1 MRKTRISSA
10 LSLSAVAAL
19 ALSACASSDTGA
31 SSSSGSDSAASAD
44 KSVSIAITNV
54 FSSLNVG
61 TAEGNSDT
69 NGIINQM
76 TSRGFYTITDTF
88 DIRHNEWFGTYSM
101 TEEGDGIKVD
111 YKVNDDQKWS
121 DGNDIDKGDLL
132 LAWAVQSGHFDGEG
146 EDGVK
151 YFDWAGETAGLG
163 GAEVPVVSEDG
174 RSISFTYP
182 QAFADWEIAYDV
194 AGNSYGT
201 PAHVVA
207 ELAGMTEDELI
218 KAIETA
224 TPGEENEQ
232 LRKIADAWNTG
243 YNTTTMPANEALT
256 VGNGPYLVTA
266 VEENQSVTLTANPN
280 YQGDKKPAIGEV
292 VLKVQ
297 GDVATQ
303 IQALQNGEVNA
314 VAPQASI
321 DTVSQLEA
329 LSGVVTETQPDQ
341 SYDHLDLNM
350 KEGSPFADENVR
362 KAFLLTVPRQDIVD
376 KLIKPMDANAE
387 VLNSQL
393 YVASDAENYAKTVES
408 NNSSEYP
415 SDDMD
420 ANIEK
425 AKELLGGQTPTIR
438 ILYNNKNSNRINSFQ
453 MIKESAEK
461 AGFVVVDAGSEQW
474 SSLLAGGDYEASIF
488 GWVSSGVGNSS
499 LGQIFKTGSSSNFT
513 GYSNPTVDA
522 AADEIMTTTD
532 TARIEELKMQADGE
546 IFKDGYGLPLFQS
559 IAVTSVSD
567 TITGVQPK
575 PGQQPLTWNIE
586 EWDISE

>member
-31 SSSSGSDSAASAD
+31 SNNSGSGSDAAASD

-69 NGIINQM
+69 NGIIAQM
-76 TSRGFYTITDTF
+76 TNRGFYTVTNTF

-101 TEEGDGIKVD
+101 TEEGEGIKVD

-132 LAWAVQSGHFDGEG
+132 LAWATQSGHFDS
-146 EDGVK
+146 EDGELT
-151 YFDWAGETAGLG
+151 YFDFAGETAGLG

-182 QAFADWEIAYDV
+182 KAFADWEIAYDIDK
-194 AGNSYGT
+194 

-218 KAIETA
+218 ETIETA
-224 TPGEENEQ
+224 TPGEENEN

-292 VLKVQ
+292 VLKIQ

-341 SYDHLDLNM
+341 SYDHLDLNV
-350 KEGSPFADENVR
+350 KEGSPFADVNVR
-362 KAFLLTVPRQDIVD
+362 KAFLLTVPRQDIVN

-420 ANIEK
+420 ANIAK

-438 ILYNNKNSNRINSFQ
+438 ILYNNKNPNRINSFQ

-513 GYSNPTVDA
+513 GYSNATVDA
-522 AADEIMTTTD
+522 AADEIMTITD

-586 EWDISE
+586 EWDIAE

>member
-31 SSSSGSDSAASAD
+31 SNNSGSGSDAAASD

-69 NGIINQM
+69 NGIIAQM
-76 TSRGFYTITDTF
+76 TNRGFYTVTNTF

-101 TEEGDGIKVD
+101 TEEGEGIKVD

-132 LAWAVQSGHFDGEG
+132 LAWATQSGHFDS
-146 EDGVK
+146 EDGELT
-151 YFDWAGETAGLG
+151 YFDFAGETAGLG

-182 QAFADWEIAYDV
+182 KAFADWEIAYDIDK
-194 AGNSYGT
+194 

-218 KAIETA
+218 ETIETA
-224 TPGEENEQ
+224 TPGEENEN

-243 YNTTTMPANEALT
+243 YNTTTFPSNEALT

-292 VLKVQ
+292 VLKIQ

-341 SYDHLDLNM
+341 SYDHLDLNV

-362 KAFLLTVPRQDIVD
+362 KAFLLTVPRQDIVN

-420 ANIEK
+420 ANIAK

-474 SSLLAGGDYEASIF
+474 SSLLPTGDYEASIF
-488 GWVSSGVGNSS
+488 GWVSSGVGNEA

-513 GYSNPTVDA
+513 GYSNATVDA
-522 AADEIMTTTD
+522 AADEIMTITD

-546 IFKDGYGLPLFQS
+546 LFKDGYGLPLFQS

-567 TITGVQPK
+567 TITGVEPK
-575 PGQQPLTWNIE
+575 PGQYPLTWNIE
-586 EWDISE
+586 EWDIAK

>member
-31 SSSSGSDSAASAD
+31 SNNSGSGSDAAASD

-69 NGIINQM
+69 NGIIAQM
-76 TSRGFYTITDTF
+76 TNRGFYTVTNTF

-101 TEEGDGIKVD
+101 TEEGEGIKVD
-111 YKVNDDQKWS
+111 YTVNDDQKWS

-132 LAWAVQSGHFDGEG
+132 LAWATQSGHFDS
-146 EDGVK
+146 EDGELT
-151 YFDWAGETAGLG
+151 YFDFAGETAGLG

-182 QAFADWEIAYDV
+182 KAFADWEIAYDIDK
-194 AGNSYGT
+194 

-218 KAIETA
+218 ETIETA
-224 TPGEENEQ
+224 TPGEENEN

-243 YNTTTMPANEALT
+243 YNTTTFPSNEALT

-292 VLKVQ
+292 VLKIQ

-341 SYDHLDLNM
+341 SYDHLDLNV

-362 KAFLLTVPRQDIVD
+362 KAFLLTVPRQDIVN

-420 ANIEK
+420 ANIAK

-438 ILYNNKNSNRINSFQ
+438 ILYNNKNPNRINSFQ

-474 SSLLAGGDYEASIF
+474 SSLLPGGDYEASIF
-488 GWVSSGVGNSS
+488 GWVSSGVGNSA

-513 GYSNPTVDA
+513 GYSNATVDA
-522 AADEIMTTTD
+522 AADEIMTITD

-546 IFKDGYGLPLFQS
+546 LFKDGYGLPLFQS

-567 TITGVQPK
+567 TITGVDPK
-575 PGQQPLTWNIE
+575 PGQYPLTWNIE
-586 EWDISE
+586 EWDIAE

>member
-10 LSLSAVAAL
+10 LGLSAVAAL

-31 SSSSGSDSAASAD
+31 SSTSGSDAAASD

-61 TAEGNSDT
+61 TAKGNSDT
-69 NGIINQM
+69 NGIIAQM
-76 TSRGFYTITDTF
+76 TNRGFYSVTNTF
-88 DIRHNEWFGTYSM
+88 DIRRNEWFGTYSM
-101 TEEGDGIKVD
+101 TEEGEGIKVD
-111 YKVNDDQKWS
+111 YKVNKDQKWS
-121 DGNDIDKGDLL
+121 DGNEIDKGDLL
-132 LAWAVQSGHFDGEG
+132 LAWAAQSGHFDADE

-151 YFDWAGETAGLG
+151 YFSFAGETAGLG
-163 GAEVPVVSEDG
+163 SAAVPVVSEDG

-182 QAFADWEIAYDV
+182 KAFADWEIAYDIDK
-194 AGNSYGT
+194 

-207 ELAGMTEDELI
+207 ELAGLTEDELI
-218 KAIETA
+218 EAIETA
-224 TPGEENEQ
+224 TPGEENET

-243 YNTTTMPANEALT
+243 YNTTTFPSNEALT

-280 YQGDKKPAIGEV
+280 YQGDKKPAINEV

-341 SYDHLDLNM
+341 AYDHLDLNV
-350 KEGSPFADENVR
+350 KEGSPFTDEKVR

-393 YVASDAENYAKTVES
+393 YVASDAENYAKTVAS
-408 NNSSEYP
+408 NNSSDYP
-415 SDDMD
+415 SDDME
-420 ANIEK
+420 ANIAK

-438 ILYNNKNSNRINSFQ
+438 ILYNNKNPNRINSFQ

-474 SSLLAGGDYEASIF
+474 SSQLPGGDYEASIF

-513 GYSNPTVDA
+513 GYSNATVDA

-546 IFKDGYGLPLFQS
+546 LFKDGYGLPLFQS
-559 IAVTSVSD
+559 VAVTSYSD
-567 TITGVQPK
+567 TITGVKPK

-586 EWDISE
+586 EWDIAE

>member
-31 SSSSGSDSAASAD
+31 SNNSGSGSDAAASD

-69 NGIINQM
+69 NGIIAQM
-76 TSRGFYTITDTF
+76 TNRGFYTVTNTF

-101 TEEGDGIKVD
+101 TEEGEGIKVD

-132 LAWAVQSGHFDGEG
+132 LAWATQSGHFDS
-146 EDGVK
+146 EDGELT
-151 YFDWAGETAGLG
+151 YFDFAGETAGLG

-182 QAFADWEIAYDV
+182 KAFADWEIAYDIDK
-194 AGNSYGT
+194 

-218 KAIETA
+218 ETIETA
-224 TPGEENEQ
+224 TPGEENEN

-243 YNTTTMPANEALT
+243 YNTTTFPSNEALT

-292 VLKVQ
+292 VLKIQ

-341 SYDHLDLNM
+341 SYDHLDLNV
-350 KEGSPFADENVR
+350 KEGSPFADVNVR
-362 KAFLLTVPRQDIVD
+362 KAFLLTVPRQDIVN

-393 YVASDAENYAKTVES
+393 YVASDTENYAKTVES

-420 ANIEK
+420 ANIAK

-474 SSLLAGGDYEASIF
+474 SSLLPGGDYEASIF
-488 GWVSSGVGNSS
+488 GWVSSGVGNSA

-513 GYSNPTVDA
+513 GYSNATVDA
-522 AADEIMTTTD
+522 AADEIMTITD

-546 IFKDGYGLPLFQS
+546 LFKDGYGLPLFQS

-567 TITGVQPK
+567 TITGVDPK
-575 PGQQPLTWNIE
+575 PGQYPLTWNIE
-586 EWDISE
+586 EWDIAE

>member
-10 LSLSAVAAL
+10 LGLSAVAAL

-31 SSSSGSDSAASAD
+31 SSTSGSDAAASD

-54 FSSLNVG
+54 FSSLNTG

-69 NGIINQM
+69 NGIIDQM
-76 TSRGFYTITDTF
+76 TNRGFYTVTNTF

-101 TEEGDGIKVD
+101 TEEGEGIKVD

-132 LAWAVQSGHFDGEG
+132 LAWATQSGHFNSEDGELT
-146 EDGVK
+146 
-151 YFDWAGETAGLG
+151 YFDFAGETAGLG

-182 QAFADWEIAYDV
+182 KAFADWEIAYNIDK
-194 AGNSYGT
+194 

-207 ELAGMTEDELI
+207 DLAGMSEEELVETL
-218 KAIETA
+218 ETA
-224 TPGEENEQ
+224 TPGEENEN
-232 LRKIADAWNTG
+232 LRKIADAWNEG
-243 YNTTTMPANEALT
+243 FNTTTFPSNEALT

-341 SYDHLDLNM
+341 AYDHLDLNV

-362 KAFLLTVPRQDIVD
+362 KAFLLTVPRQDIVN
-376 KLIKPMDANAE
+376 KLIKPMDDKAE

-420 ANIEK
+420 ANIAK

-438 ILYNNKNSNRINSFQ
+438 ILYNNKNPNRINSFQ

-474 SSLLAGGDYEASIF
+474 SSLLPTGDYEASIF
-488 GWVSSGVGNSS
+488 GWVSSGVGNES
-499 LGQIFKTGSSSNFT
+499 LGQIFKTGSPSNFT
-513 GYSNPTVDA
+513 GYSNPIVDA
-522 AADEIMTTTD
+522 ASEEIMATTD
-532 TARIEELKMQADGE
+532 TDRIEELKMQADGE
-546 IFKDGYGLPLFQS
+546 LFRDGYGLPLFQS
-559 IAVTSVSD
+559 IAVTSYSD
-567 TITGVQPK
+567 NITGVEPK

-586 EWDISE
+586 EWDFAE

>member
-31 SSSSGSDSAASAD
+31 SNNSGSGSDAAASD

-69 NGIINQM
+69 NGIIAQM
-76 TSRGFYTITDTF
+76 TNRGFYTVTNTF

-101 TEEGDGIKVD
+101 TEEGEGIKVD

-132 LAWAVQSGHFDGEG
+132 LAWATQSGHFDS
-146 EDGVK
+146 EDGELT
-151 YFDWAGETAGLG
+151 YFDFAGETAGLG

-182 QAFADWEIAYDV
+182 KAFADWEIAYDIDK
-194 AGNSYGT
+194 

-218 KAIETA
+218 ETIETA
-224 TPGEENEQ
+224 TPGEENEN

-243 YNTTTMPANEALT
+243 YNTTTFPSNEALT

-292 VLKVQ
+292 VLKIQ

-341 SYDHLDLNM
+341 SYDHLDLNV

-362 KAFLLTVPRQDIVD
+362 KAFLLTVPRQDIVN

-420 ANIEK
+420 ANIAK

-438 ILYNNKNSNRINSFQ
+438 ILYNNKNPNRINSFQ

-474 SSLLAGGDYEASIF
+474 SSLLPGGDYEASIF
-488 GWVSSGVGNSS
+488 GWVSSGVGNSA

-513 GYSNPTVDA
+513 GYSNATVDA
-522 AADEIMTTTD
+522 AADEIMTITD

-546 IFKDGYGLPLFQS
+546 LFKDGYGLPLFQS

-567 TITGVQPK
+567 TITGVEPK
-575 PGQQPLTWNIE
+575 PGQYPLTWNIE
-586 EWDISE
+586 EWDIAE

>member
-10 LSLSAVAAL
+10 LGLSAVAAL
-19 ALSACASSDTGA
+19 ALSACASSDTVA
-31 SSSSGSDSAASAD
+31 SSTSGSDAAASD

-69 NGIINQM
+69 NGIIAQM
-76 TSRGFYTITDTF
+76 TNRGFYTITNTF

-101 TEEGDGIKVD
+101 TEEGEGIKVD

-132 LAWAVQSGHFDGEG
+132 LAWAAQSGHFDAEE

-151 YFDWAGETAGLG
+151 YFSFAGETAGLG

-182 QAFADWEIAYDV
+182 KAFADWEIAYDIDK
-194 AGNSYGT
+194 

-218 KAIETA
+218 EAIETA
-224 TPGEENEQ
+224 TPGEENEN

-341 SYDHLDLNM
+341 SYDHLDLNV

-408 NNSSEYP
+408 NNSSDYP

-474 SSLLAGGDYEASIF
+474 SSLLPGGDYEASIF

-546 IFKDGYGLPLFQS
+546 LFKDGYGLPLFQS

-567 TITGVQPK
+567 TITGVEPK

-586 EWDISE
+586 EWDIAE

>member
-10 LSLSAVAAL
+10 LGLSAVAAL

-69 NGIINQM
+69 NGIIAQM
-76 TSRGFYTITDTF
+76 TNRGFYTITNTF

-101 TEEGDGIKVD
+101 TEEGEGIKVD

-132 LAWAVQSGHFDGEG
+132 LAWAAQSGHFDAEE

-151 YFDWAGETAGLG
+151 YFSFAGETAGLG

-182 QAFADWEIAYDV
+182 KAFADWEIAYDIDK
-194 AGNSYGT
+194 

-218 KAIETA
+218 EAIETA

-321 DTVSQLEA
+321 DTVSQLKA

-341 SYDHLDLNM
+341 AYDHLDLNM

-393 YVASDAENYAKTVES
+393 YVASDTENYSSAVES

-438 ILYNNKNSNRINSFQ
+438 ILYNNKNPNRINSFQ

-474 SSLLAGGDYEASIF
+474 SSLLDGGDYEASIF

-532 TARIEELKMQADGE
+532 TARIEELKKQADGE

-586 EWDISE
+586 EWDIAE

>member
-10 LSLSAVAAL
+10 LGLSAVAAL

-31 SSSSGSDSAASAD
+31 SSTSGSDAAASD

-54 FSSLNVG
+54 FSSLNVD

-69 NGIINQM
+69 NGIIAQM
-76 TSRGFYTITDTF
+76 TNRGFYTITNTF

-101 TEEGDGIKVD
+101 TEEGEGIKVD
-111 YKVNDDQKWS
+111 YKVNDNQKWS

-132 LAWAVQSGHFDGEG
+132 LAWATQSGHFDS
-146 EDGVK
+146 EDGELT
-151 YFDWAGETAGLG
+151 YFDFAGETAGLG

-182 QAFADWEIAYDV
+182 KAFADWEIAYNIDK
-194 AGNSYGT
+194 

-207 ELAGMTEDELI
+207 ELAGLTEDELI
-218 KAIETA
+218 ETIEAA
-224 TPGEENEQ
+224 TPGEENEN

-243 YNTTTMPANEALT
+243 YNTTTFPSNEALT

-280 YQGDKKPAIGEV
+280 YQGDKKPAINEV

-321 DTVSQLEA
+321 DTVSQLQA

-341 SYDHLDLNM
+341 SYDHLDLNV

-393 YVASDAENYAKTVES
+393 YVASDAENYAKTVKS

-438 ILYNNKNSNRINSFQ
+438 ILYNNKNPNRINSFQ

-461 AGFVVVDAGSEQW
+461 AGFVVVDAGTEQW
-474 SSLLAGGDYEASIF
+474 SSLLPGGDYEASIF

-499 LGQIFKTGSSSNFT
+499 LGQIFKTGSPSNFT
-513 GYSNPTVDA
+513 GYSNATVDA

-546 IFKDGYGLPLFQS
+546 LFKDGYGLPLFQS
-559 IAVTSVSD
+559 IAVSSYSD
-567 TITGVQPK
+567 TITGVEPK

-586 EWDISE
+586 EWDIAE

>member
-341 SYDHLDLNM
+341 SYDHLDLNV

>member
-31 SSSSGSDSAASAD
+31 SNNSGSGSDAAASD

-69 NGIINQM
+69 NGIIAQM
-76 TSRGFYTITDTF
+76 TNRGFYTVTNTF

-101 TEEGDGIKVD
+101 TEEGEGIKVD
-111 YKVNDDQKWS
+111 YTVNDDQKWS

-132 LAWAVQSGHFDGEG
+132 LAWATQSGHFDS
-146 EDGVK
+146 EDGELT
-151 YFDWAGETAGLG
+151 YFDFAGETAGLG

-182 QAFADWEIAYDV
+182 KAFADWEIAYDIDK
-194 AGNSYGT
+194 

-218 KAIETA
+218 ETIETA
-224 TPGEENEQ
+224 TPGEENEN

-243 YNTTTMPANEALT
+243 YNTTTFPSNEALT

-292 VLKVQ
+292 VLKIQ

-341 SYDHLDLNM
+341 SYDHLDLNV

-362 KAFLLTVPRQDIVD
+362 KAFLLTVPRQDIVN

-420 ANIEK
+420 ANIAK

-438 ILYNNKNSNRINSFQ
+438 ILYNNKNPNRINSFQ

-474 SSLLAGGDYEASIF
+474 SSLLPGGDYEASIF
-488 GWVSSGVGNSS
+488 GWVSSGVGNSA

-513 GYSNPTVDA
+513 GYSNATVDA
-522 AADEIMTTTD
+522 AADEIMTITD

-546 IFKDGYGLPLFQS
+546 LFKDGYGLPLFQS

-567 TITGVQPK
+567 TITGVEPK

>member
-31 SSSSGSDSAASAD
+31 SNNSGSGSDAAASD

-69 NGIINQM
+69 NGIIAQM
-76 TSRGFYTITDTF
+76 TNRGFYTVTNTF

-101 TEEGDGIKVD
+101 TEEGEGIKVD

-132 LAWAVQSGHFDGEG
+132 LAWATQSGHFDS
-146 EDGVK
+146 EDGELT
-151 YFDWAGETAGLG
+151 YFDFAGETAGLG

-182 QAFADWEIAYDV
+182 KAFADWEIAYDIDK
-194 AGNSYGT
+194 

-218 KAIETA
+218 ETIETA
-224 TPGEENEQ
+224 TPGEENEN

-292 VLKVQ
+292 VLKIQ

-341 SYDHLDLNM
+341 SYDHLDLNV
-350 KEGSPFADENVR
+350 KEGSPFADVNVR
-362 KAFLLTVPRQDIVD
+362 KAFLLTVPRQDIVN

-420 ANIEK
+420 ANIAK

-438 ILYNNKNSNRINSFQ
+438 ILYNNKNPNRINSFQ

-513 GYSNPTVDA
+513 GYSNATVDA

-586 EWDISE
+586 EWDIAE

>member
-31 SSSSGSDSAASAD
+31 SNNSGSGSDAAASD

-69 NGIINQM
+69 NGIIAQM
-76 TSRGFYTITDTF
+76 TNRGFYTVTNTF

-101 TEEGDGIKVD
+101 TEEGEGIKVD

-132 LAWAVQSGHFDGEG
+132 LAWATQSGHFDS
-146 EDGVK
+146 EDGELT
-151 YFDWAGETAGLG
+151 YFDFAGETAGLG

-182 QAFADWEIAYDV
+182 KAFADWEIAYDIDK
-194 AGNSYGT
+194 

-218 KAIETA
+218 ETIETA
-224 TPGEENEQ
+224 TPGEENEN

-243 YNTTTMPANEALT
+243 YNTTTFPSNEALT

-292 VLKVQ
+292 VLKIQ

-341 SYDHLDLNM
+341 SYDHLDLNV
-350 KEGSPFADENVR
+350 KEGSPFADVNVR
-362 KAFLLTVPRQDIVD
+362 KAFLLTVPRQDIVN

-393 YVASDAENYAKTVES
+393 YVASDTENYAKTVES

-420 ANIEK
+420 ANIAK

-474 SSLLAGGDYEASIF
+474 SSLLPTGDYEASIF
-488 GWVSSGVGNSS
+488 GWVSSGVGNEA

-513 GYSNPTVDA
+513 GYSNATVDA
-522 AADEIMTTTD
+522 AADEIMTITD

-546 IFKDGYGLPLFQS
+546 LFKDGYGLPLFQS

-567 TITGVQPK
+567 TITGVDPK
-575 PGQQPLTWNIE
+575 PGQYPLTWNIE
-586 EWDISE
+586 EWDIAE

>member
-31 SSSSGSDSAASAD
+31 SNNSGSGSDAAASD

-69 NGIINQM
+69 NGIIAQM
-76 TSRGFYTITDTF
+76 TNRGFYTVTNTF

-101 TEEGDGIKVD
+101 TEEGEGIKVD
-111 YKVNDDQKWS
+111 YTVNDDQKWS

-132 LAWAVQSGHFDGEG
+132 LAWATQSGHFDS
-146 EDGVK
+146 EDGELT
-151 YFDWAGETAGLG
+151 YFDFAGETAGLG

-182 QAFADWEIAYDV
+182 KAFADWEIAYDIDK
-194 AGNSYGT
+194 

-218 KAIETA
+218 ETIETA
-224 TPGEENEQ
+224 TPGEENEN

-243 YNTTTMPANEALT
+243 YNTTTFPSNEALT

-292 VLKVQ
+292 VLKIQ

-341 SYDHLDLNM
+341 SYDHLDLNV

-362 KAFLLTVPRQDIVD
+362 KAFLLTVPRQDIVN

-393 YVASDAENYAKTVES
+393 YVASDTENYAKTVES

-420 ANIEK
+420 ANIAK

-474 SSLLAGGDYEASIF
+474 SSLLPTGDYEASIF
-488 GWVSSGVGNSS
+488 GWVSSGVGNEA

-513 GYSNPTVDA
+513 GYSNATVDA
-522 AADEIMTTTD
+522 AADEIMTITD

-546 IFKDGYGLPLFQS
+546 LFKDGYGLPLFQS

-567 TITGVQPK
+567 TITGVEPK
-575 PGQQPLTWNIE
+575 PGQYPLTWNIE
-586 EWDISE
+586 EWDIAK

>member
-31 SSSSGSDSAASAD
+31 SNNSGSGSDAAASD

-69 NGIINQM
+69 NGIIAQM
-76 TSRGFYTITDTF
+76 TNRGFYTVTNTF

-101 TEEGDGIKVD
+101 TEEGEGIKVD

-132 LAWAVQSGHFDGEG
+132 LAWATQSGHFDS
-146 EDGVK
+146 EDGELT
-151 YFDWAGETAGLG
+151 YFDFAGETAGLG

-182 QAFADWEIAYDV
+182 KAFADWEIAYDIDK
-194 AGNSYGT
+194 

-218 KAIETA
+218 ETIETA
-224 TPGEENEQ
+224 TPGEENEN

-243 YNTTTMPANEALT
+243 YNTTTFPSNEALT

-292 VLKVQ
+292 VLKIQ

-341 SYDHLDLNM
+341 SYDHLDLNV
-350 KEGSPFADENVR
+350 KEGSPFADVNVR
-362 KAFLLTVPRQDIVD
+362 KAFLLTVPRQDIVN

-420 ANIEK
+420 ANIAK

-474 SSLLAGGDYEASIF
+474 SSLLPGGDYEASIF
-488 GWVSSGVGNSS
+488 GWVSSGVGNSA

-513 GYSNPTVDA
+513 GYSNATVDA
-522 AADEIMTTTD
+522 AADEIMTITD

-546 IFKDGYGLPLFQS
+546 LFKDGYGLPLFQS

-567 TITGVQPK
+567 TITGVEPK

-586 EWDISE
+586 EWDIAE

>member
-10 LSLSAVAAL
+10 LGLSAVAAL
-19 ALSACASSDTGA
+19 ALSACASSDTGT
-31 SSSSGSDSAASAD
+31 SSTSGSDAAASD

-54 FSSLNVG
+54 FSSLNTG

-69 NGIINQM
+69 NGIIAQM
-76 TSRGFYTITDTF
+76 TNRGFYTVTNTF

-101 TEEGDGIKVD
+101 TEEGEGIKVD

-132 LAWAVQSGHFDGEG
+132 LAWATQSGHFDS
-146 EDGVK
+146 EDGELT
-151 YFDWAGETAGLG
+151 YFDFAGETAGLG

-182 QAFADWEIAYDV
+182 KAFADWEIAYDI
-194 AGNSYGT
+194 NK

-218 KAIETA
+218 ETIETA
-224 TPGEENEQ
+224 TPGEENEN

-341 SYDHLDLNM
+341 AYDHLDLNV

-362 KAFLLTVPRQDIVD
+362 KAFLLTVPRQDIVN

-393 YVASDAENYAKTVES
+393 YVASDSKHYAEAVKN
-408 NNSSEYP
+408 NNSSDYP

-420 ANIEK
+420 ANIAK

-474 SSLLAGGDYEASIF
+474 SSLLPGGDYEASIF
-488 GWVSSGVGNSS
+488 GWVSSGVGNEA

-513 GYSNPTVDA
+513 GYSNATVDA

-546 IFKDGYGLPLFQS
+546 LFKDGYGLPLFQS

-567 TITGVQPK
+567 TITGVEPK

-586 EWDISE
+586 EWDIAE

>member
-10 LSLSAVAAL
+10 LGLSAVAAL

-31 SSSSGSDSAASAD
+31 SNTSGSDAAASD

-69 NGIINQM
+69 NGIIAQM
-76 TSRGFYTITDTF
+76 TNRGFYTITNTF

-101 TEEGDGIKVD
+101 TEEGEGIKVD

-132 LAWAVQSGHFDGEG
+132 LAWATQSGHFDS
-146 EDGVK
+146 EDGELT
-151 YFDWAGETAGLG
+151 YFDFAGETAGLG

-182 QAFADWEIAYDV
+182 KAFADWEIAYNIDM
-194 AGNSYGT
+194 

-207 ELAGMTEDELI
+207 ELAGLTEDELI
-218 KAIETA
+218 ETIETA
-224 TPGEENEQ
+224 TPGEENEN

-280 YQGDKKPAIGEV
+280 YQGDKKPAINEV

-321 DTVSQLEA
+321 DTVSQLQA
-329 LSGVVTETQPDQ
+329 LSGVVTDTQPDQ
-341 SYDHLDLNM
+341 AYDHLDLNV

-420 ANIEK
+420 ANIAK

-438 ILYNNKNSNRINSFQ
+438 ILYNNKNPNRINSFQ

-474 SSLLAGGDYEASIF
+474 SSLLPGGDYEASIF
-488 GWVSSGVGNSS
+488 GWVSSGVGNSA

-513 GYSNPTVDA
+513 SYSNSTVDA

-532 TARIEELKMQADGE
+532 TDRIEELKMQADGE
-546 IFKDGYGLPLFQS
+546 LFKDGYGLPLFQS
-559 IAVTSVSD
+559 IAVASYSD
-567 TITGVQPK
+567 TITGVEPK

-586 EWDISE
+586 EWDIAE

>member
-31 SSSSGSDSAASAD
+31 SNNSGSGSDAAASD

-69 NGIINQM
+69 NGIIAQM
-76 TSRGFYTITDTF
+76 TNRGFYTVTNTF

-101 TEEGDGIKVD
+101 TEEGEGIKVD

-132 LAWAVQSGHFDGEG
+132 LAWATQSGHFDS
-146 EDGVK
+146 EDGELT
-151 YFDWAGETAGLG
+151 YFDFAGETAGLG

-182 QAFADWEIAYDV
+182 KAFADWEIAYDIDK
-194 AGNSYGT
+194 

-218 KAIETA
+218 ETIETA
-224 TPGEENEQ
+224 TPGEENEN

-243 YNTTTMPANEALT
+243 YNTTTFPSNEALT

-292 VLKVQ
+292 VLKIQ

-341 SYDHLDLNM
+341 SYDHLDLNV

-362 KAFLLTVPRQDIVD
+362 KAFLLTVPRQDIVN

-420 ANIEK
+420 ANIAK

-438 ILYNNKNSNRINSFQ
+438 ILYNNKNPNRINSFQ

-474 SSLLAGGDYEASIF
+474 SSLLPGGDYEASIF
-488 GWVSSGVGNSS
+488 GWVSSGVGNSA

-513 GYSNPTVDA
+513 GYSNATVDA
-522 AADEIMTTTD
+522 AADEIMTITD

-546 IFKDGYGLPLFQS
+546 LFKDGYGLPLFQS

-567 TITGVQPK
+567 TITGVDPK
-575 PGQQPLTWNIE
+575 PGQYPLTWNIE
-586 EWDISE
+586 EWDIAE

>member
-76 TSRGFYTITDTF
+76 TSRGFYTVTNTF

-101 TEEGDGIKVD
+101 TEEGEGIKVD
-111 YKVNDDQKWS
+111 YTVNDDQKWS

-218 KAIETA
+218 EAIETA

-438 ILYNNKNSNRINSFQ
+438 ILYNNKNPNRINSFQ

-546 IFKDGYGLPLFQS
+546 LFKDGYGLPLFQS

-567 TITGVQPK
+567 TITGVEPK

>member
-31 SSSSGSDSAASAD
+31 SNNSGSGSDAAASD

-69 NGIINQM
+69 NGIIAQM
-76 TSRGFYTITDTF
+76 TNRGFYTVTNTF

-101 TEEGDGIKVD
+101 TEEGEGIKVD

-132 LAWAVQSGHFDGEG
+132 LAWATQSGHFDS
-146 EDGVK
+146 EDGELT
-151 YFDWAGETAGLG
+151 YFDFAGETAGLG

-182 QAFADWEIAYDV
+182 KAFADWEIAYDIDK
-194 AGNSYGT
+194 

-218 KAIETA
+218 ETIETA
-224 TPGEENEQ
+224 TPGEENEN

-243 YNTTTMPANEALT
+243 YNTTTFPSNEALT

-292 VLKVQ
+292 VLKIQ

-341 SYDHLDLNM
+341 SYDHLDLNV
-350 KEGSPFADENVR
+350 KEGSPFADVNVR
-362 KAFLLTVPRQDIVD
+362 KAFLLTVPRQDIVN

-420 ANIEK
+420 ANIAK

-438 ILYNNKNSNRINSFQ
+438 ILYNNKNPNRINSFQ

-474 SSLLAGGDYEASIF
+474 SSLLPGGDYEASIF
-488 GWVSSGVGNSS
+488 GWVSSGVGNSA

-513 GYSNPTVDA
+513 GYSNATVDA
-522 AADEIMTTTD
+522 AADEIMTITD

-546 IFKDGYGLPLFQS
+546 LFKDGYGLPLFQS

-567 TITGVQPK
+567 TITGVDPK
-575 PGQQPLTWNIE
+575 PGQYPLTWNIE
-586 EWDISE
+586 EWDIAE

>member
-31 SSSSGSDSAASAD
+31 SSTSGSDAAASD

-69 NGIINQM
+69 NGIIAQM
-76 TSRGFYTITDTF
+76 TNRGFYTITNTF

-101 TEEGDGIKVD
+101 TEEGEGIKVD

-132 LAWAVQSGHFDGEG
+132 LAWAAQSGHFDS
-146 EDGVK
+146 EDGELT
-151 YFDWAGETAGLG
+151 YFDFAGETAGLG

-182 QAFADWEIAYDV
+182 KAFADWEIAYDIDK
-194 AGNSYGT
+194 

-218 KAIETA
+218 EAIETA

-341 SYDHLDLNM
+341 AYDHLDLNM

-393 YVASDAENYAKTVES
+393 YVASDTENYSSAVES

-420 ANIEK
+420 ANIEQ
-425 AKELLGGQTPTIR
+425 AKELLDGQTPTIR
-438 ILYNNKNSNRINSFQ
+438 ILYNNANPNRTNSFQ

-474 SSLLAGGDYEASIF
+474 SSLLQGGDYEASIF

-499 LGQIFKTGSSSNFT
+499 LGQIFQTGSSSNFT
-513 GYSNPTVDA
+513 GYSNETVDA

-532 TARIEELKMQADGE
+532 TARIEELKKQADGE
-546 IFKDGYGLPLFQS
+546 IFKDAYGLPLFQS

-586 EWDISE
+586 EWDIAE